1 MVYEVFSALDMLVL
15 ERKQPGSFA
24 PIGSPPPVFVLLGMS
39 ARRDPV
45 EVFPY
50 LADFLPEASAIWT
63 SGGRLDS
70 GMWVQQDCKGAERAM
85 EASAVGAGDRNY
97 LVLRVL
103 GSEYEERKSAVKK
116 ARETSL
122 LYASLR
128 ELARDLA
135 NARDELAERNREV
148 ERLDRLKSELLA
160 NMSHELR
167 TPLNAIIGFSSLLGE
182 ERPGTLDADQK
193 EFVAHVQRAARHL
206 MSLIS
211 DILDLSKI
219 EAGCL
224 TLERETFA
232 LAGAVTDAL
241 STERAQIE
249 SKGLHLQVEADMT
262 FRVYADRVRFTQ
274 ILLNLLS
281 NAVKFTPPGGT
292 ITIRSQHMEGGDL
305 AISVCDTGIGIPA
318 EEHSAIFD
326 KFHQVGSGTR
336 GTREGTGL
344 GLAITKALVEA
355 HGGSIRVESAPGAG
369 SRFTFCLPSTAGGAA
384 DEVRKIRVC
393 GRAGPWI
400 SPGGEPPQRRYR
412 CRRRLGQ
419 RGAGSRDVASQLSR
433 QARSRKAQKRS
444 RR

>member
-1 MVYEVFSALDMLVL
+1 
-15 ERKQPGSFA
+15 
-24 PIGSPPPVFVLLGMS
+24 
-39 ARRDPV
+39 
-45 EVFPY
+45 
-50 LADFLPEASAIWT
+50 
-63 SGGRLDS
+63 
-70 GMWVQQDCKGAERAM
+70 
-85 EASAVGAGDRNY
+85 
-97 LVLRVL
+97 
-103 GSEYEERKSAVKK
+103 
-116 ARETSL
+116 
-122 LYASLR
+122 LR

-232 LAGAVTDAL
+232 LAAAVTDAL
-241 STERAQIE
+241 STQRAQIE

-369 SRFTFCLPSTAGGAA
+369 SRFTFCLPSTAAGAA
-384 DEVRKIRVC
+384 MTSERFEFAGEQGHGSPPAASPRRGVIVVDDDLASAALVRAMLHPSFRVRAFEEGAEALTAMTQERPDLVLLDISLPGMNGMEVLRRIRSEARLRNVPVVAVPRTRWRAIGSGFC
-393 GRAGPWI
+393 RPDSTRTCPSPSPAGRVSWP
-400 SPGGEPPQRRYR
+400 
-412 CRRRLGQ
+412 
-419 RGAGSRDVASQLSR
+419 
-433 QARSRKAQKRS
+433 
-444 RR
+444 